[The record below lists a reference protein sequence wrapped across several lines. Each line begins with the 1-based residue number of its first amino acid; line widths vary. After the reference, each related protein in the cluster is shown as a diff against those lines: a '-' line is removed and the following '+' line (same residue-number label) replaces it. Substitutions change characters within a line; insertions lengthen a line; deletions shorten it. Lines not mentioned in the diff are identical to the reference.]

1 MTPKTNGKNAQ
12 KYKYE
17 ILKGSTFRV
26 MELQPGSDKD
36 DLRCELIAYKINQF
50 DSSSDLPKYSAIS
63 YRWRDEN
70 PKGAF
75 LRCPEAKL
83 GVAQNLHDGLRRLQY
98 PDKPRN
104 LWADSIC
111 IDQANE
117 MEKAKQM
124 QIMGEIY
131 RNAEKVY
138 VWLGKDLWSDGEH
151 EKKAFALIESL
162 KKLDGPNFTKAVE
175 GCKKDQ
181 WRSLRKVLEL
191 DWFERVW
198 TLQEIGLASNGVIV
212 CGRRRIGW
220 KDFADVCG
228 RLHEYY
234 KKTRLDHHLPLYRVT
249 RTNIDFLA
257 GPQGPAGVFQMVRW
271 RDCTEKKDRIYGVLG
286 HVAFKRFRENHNNRP
301 FVEVTPEQD
310 MNALCNSVAKQLLRL
325 PEPLYT
331 LSLVQPKHNPRPP
344 HPSWVPLFDNGSIS
358 VLADEK
364 RGPHTW
370 SAGGEAEP
378 VRSPSNDNVLRLKGI
393 KLGSIKWHSETIRNG
408 IKDEDKHDVVKS
420 FWKQIRDH
428 YGSKF
433 SEEKGIWEFCR
444 IIFFEDHFLKRD
456 GLQNSALDIK
466 KQMARCV
473 DYFVKNGIHLS
484 EKKRLQKDFP
494 DGDAEELFP
503 DTIHHCRS
511 RRFIVTETGRL
522 GLATNVSST
531 GRNGQK
537 ADEVWVLTGSQVPFL
552 LRPQKEEG
560 KYLLCGEC
568 FIRAMM
574 NGRAMDP
581 TKNGGFEEKIIKIV

>member
-1 MTPKTNGKNAQ
+1 MAPGKNGKYE
-12 KYKYE
+12 YKHLE
-17 ILKGSTFRV
+17 TSNFRI
-26 MELQPGSDKD
+26 MKLRPGNYKDGLQ
-36 DLRCELIAYKINQF
+36 CELITRGIHQS
-50 DSSSDLPKYSAIS
+50 DSSPELLKYSAIS
-63 YRWRDEN
+63 YCWGDQKAAPN
-70 PKGAF
+70 SVSCTGAD
-75 LRCPEAKL
+75 LEVPL
-83 GVAQNLHDGLRRLQY
+83 NLFDCLRRLRY
-98 PDKPRN
+98 KNNTRN

-111 IDQANE
+111 IDQADKEEKPRQVRE
-117 MEKAKQM
+117 MRH
-124 QIMGEIY
+124 IY
-131 RNAEKVY
+131 KNAEKVY
-138 VWLGKDLWSDGEH
+138 VWLGDEH
-151 EKKAFALIESL
+151 EEKAFALIESL
-162 KKLDGPNFTKAVE
+162 KASNSSNFIETVE
-175 GCKKDQ
+175 GCSKDK
-181 WRSLRKVLEL
+181 WESLRRVLKL
-191 DWFERVW
+191 KWFERVW
-198 TLQEIGLASNGVIV
+198 TLQEIGLATNGVVV
-212 CGRRRIGW
+212 CGRSRIGW
-220 KDFADVCG
+220 IDFAEVCG
-228 RLHEYY
+228 RLHDLC
-234 KKTRLDHHLPLYRVT
+234 KKTRLDYHLPLYRVT

-257 GPQGPAGVFQMVRW
+257 GPQGPAGVFKMVRW
-271 RDCTEKKDRIYGVLG
+271 RDCTEEKDRIYGVLG
-286 HVAFKRFRENHNNRP
+286 HVAFKRFQENHNNRH
-301 FVEVTPEQD
+301 FIEVSPEQD

-344 HPSWVPLFDNGSIS
+344 HPSWVPLFNNGSIS

-378 VRSPSNDNVLRLKGI
+378 VRPPSNDNVLRLKGI

-494 DGDAEELFP
+494 DGHAEELFP

-581 TKNGGFEEKIIKIV
+581 TKNGGFEEKTIKIV